1 MLIWTEVLLRLLL
14 ASFFGALIGLER
26 ERKHWAAGLRT
37 HMMVCV
43 GASLVMIVSAFG
55 FRDILGTANVT
66 LDPSRVAAQVVS
78 GIGFIGA
85 GAILFSRQE
94 TIRGL
99 TTASSI
105 WVVAAIGL
113 AVGGG
118 LYFAASATTVIALII
133 LWVLNSLEID
143 FFRKSGQKELKII
156 TDLSISSIDLFKD
169 LLNSGGLK
177 YQTLTMEKDGEHFVF
192 LLKGLN
198 LRATDIDDL
207 LNELK
212 NNPSIKSVI
221 WE

>member
-1 MLIWTEVLLRLLL
+1 MLIWTEVLLRLFL

-43 GASLVMIVSAFG
+43 GASLIMIVSAFG
-55 FRDILGTANVT
+55 FRDILGTANVA
-66 LDPSRVAAQVVS
+66 LDPSRIAAQVVS

-118 LYFAASATTVIALII
+118 LYFAASATTVIALVI
-133 LWVLNSLEID
+133 LWVLNSLEIN
-143 FFRKSGQKELKII
+143 FFRKANKKELKVV
-156 TDLSISSIDLFKD
+156 TDLSFNSIDLFKD
-169 LLNSGGLK
+169 LLNSEGLK
-177 YQTLTMEKDGEHFVF
+177 YQTLTMEKDQDTFVF
-192 LLKGLN
+192 HLMGIN
-198 LRATDIDDL
+198 LGATDIDDL

>member
-66 LDPSRVAAQVVS
+66 LDPSRVAAHVVS

-99 TTASSI
+99 PTASSI

-207 LNELK
+207 LNALK

-221 WE
+221 LE